1 MWFIQLLPRKTRDK
15 VVRKVG
21 CDTEDAATMDYIKIY
36 GVTSTIVGTV
46 YVLEGFS
53 VSNEKYKELSSL
65 ANKYQSKVTPNPAE
79 RYTPPVSKPV
89 PSTDK

>member
-1 MWFIQLLPRKTRDK
+1 
-15 VVRKVG
+15 
-21 CDTEDAATMDYIKIY
+21 MDYIKIY
-36 GVTSTIVGTV
+36 GVTSTIADTA

-65 ANKYQSKVTPNPAE
+65 EDNYQSKVTPNPAE

-89 PSTDK
+89 PSADKEGKGRWQRHWKH

>member
-1 MWFIQLLPRKTRDK
+1 
-15 VVRKVG
+15 
-21 CDTEDAATMDYIKIY
+21 MDYIKIY
-36 GVTSTIVGTV
+36 GVTSTIADTA

-65 ANKYQSKVTPNPAE
+65 ADNYQSKVTPNPAE

-89 PSTDK
+89 PSADKEGKGRWQRH